1 MDSIRSRGFLTCHL
15 SDSMFPIL
23 KWDRDFAMSLQV
35 FPPFLTSLNYS
46 VFLLWPA
53 GVTQISFQRLVPSL
67 ASSDSIIEFLSP
79 LSLLYSLDWLVLNS
93 LFWWYCSQ
101 FTLYCLILIQAFDI
115 FTLSCCITYR
125 FHLTSSWYFW
135 FMYSFSNMLNLWFP
149 LFTSFSLLT
158 SFLLFVILFS
168 SLYFHHGSLWLLLF
182 LLFSD
187 FCFTPSHS
195 AITMLAAFTR

>member
-1 MDSIRSRGFLTCHL
+1 MNVWQFLVPESMDSIRSRGFLTCHL

-93 LFWWYCSQ
+93 LFWWYCNR
-101 FTLYCLILIQAFDI
+101 FF
-115 FTLSCCITYR
+115 CIVRY
-125 FHLTSSWYFW
+125 WYK
-135 FMYSFSNMLNLWFP
+135 L
-149 LFTSFSLLT
+149 
-158 SFLLFVILFS
+158 
-168 SLYFHHGSLWLLLF
+168 LYFDFELLYNVRITLGINLVFLF
-182 LLFSD
+182 HALF
-187 FCFTPSHS
+187 FQY
-195 AITMLAAFTR
+195 A